1 MFGLLALAANGLTLA
16 ILVTTAAGPSWRRG
30 DQLLSWIRGSAL
42 PLAWLI
48 ATVATLGSLY
58 LSEIAHL
65 PPCTLCW
72 YQRIAMYPLPVILG
86 IAWFRGDPQVRRYVV
101 PVALI
106 GGAIASY
113 HYLIEWS
120 PALSSGACTTEVP
133 CDVAWFRI
141 AGFMSIP
148 YMALSA
154 FAAIVALMAL
164 LSVTDRSDAQPD
176 PRTSDVHEDRPT
188 PERVPS

>member
-1 MFGLLALAANGLTLA
+1 MLAVAANGLTIA
-16 ILVTTAAGPSWRRG
+16 VLVTTAAGPSWVPGSR
-30 DQLLSWIRGSAL
+30 LLGWIRGSAL

-48 ATVATLGSLY
+48 AAVATLGSLY

-86 IAWFRGDPQVRRYVV
+86 VAWIRRDPGVRRYVL

-106 GGAIASY
+106 GAAIASY

-120 PALSSGACTTEVP
+120 PALSSGACTSEVP

-148 YMALSA
+148 YMAFSA
-154 FAAIVALMAL
+154 FAAIVALVTL
-164 LSVTDRSDAQPD
+164 LGTDSSSGRPPSE
-176 PRTSDVHEDRPT
+176 RISDVREDRT
-188 PERVPS
+188 APEQVRQP